1 MLLWFCYSEH
11 GAPLLIINICG
22 FVFGF
27 IGFVMFVLF
36 AELFTV
42 IFWGL
47 FAVLCCGVLIDVCC
61 CLIVAIGGWG
71 AIVVVGVF
79 ALWFA

>member
-1 MLLWFCYSEH
+1 MVPPP
-11 GAPLLIINICG
+11 PLLIINICG

-27 IGFVMFVLF
+27 IGFVMFGLLT
-36 AELFTV
+36 ELFTV
-42 IFWGL
+42 ISWVCLRFCWS
-47 FAVLCCGVLIDVCC
+47 VLVGVCC
-61 CLIVAIGGWG
+61 CLIVAIGGWS